1 MRLPHSTPSDLVPSI
16 VGCGGAVAVAWPWH
30 VYEMPWVSTRPTAA
44 RASHRRCECS
54 ATAKLPSLVGD
65 VKSIALSAPHS
76 HRSLP
81 SLAPIARSYR
91 SPTHVRRNF
100 PRSRV
105 IPHTRTRARVRSPH
119 REPARGSMQHERHSA
134 MPLLPLDQMHRRLQA
149 RRGGRERRR
158 GRRRDEE
165 GDGERMGEVF
175 DEEET
180 TEGERERVGE
190 GSHRPAVYVCCVCCV
205 GGGVCSVLNVSS
217 SATSHIPPHIK

>member
-1 MRLPHSTPSDLVPSI
+1 MRLPHSTPRNVPSI

-30 VYEMPWVSTRPTAA
+30 VYEMPWVSTRPAAA
-44 RASHRRCECS
+44 RDSHRRCGCS

-81 SLAPIARSYR
+81 SLAPIAPPRTFNAPSLAP
-91 SPTHVRRNF
+91 SLSHTHVRA
-100 PRSRV
+100 
-105 IPHTRTRARVRSPH
+105 RARVQSTPRTSPGVDAT
-119 REPARGSMQHERHSA
+119 RATQRHAATSA
-134 MPLLPLDQMHRRLQA
+134 GPNASAFAGKKRRKKK
-149 RRGGRERRR
+149 RKKRKRR

-180 TEGERERVGE
+180 TEGERGRVGE
-190 GSHRPAVYVCCVCCV
+190 GSHPAVCVCCVCCV